1 MVNLNIDAVSPSL
14 THPPTSPPRET
25 FIKFD
30 HRKDAIVQTHQI
42 NPFDFLPHIS
52 ATPDGI
58 TISVEDKRSLPL
70 DRERPLF
77 QQVLGYIRFNKVQGS
92 AEFTNFGSNLDYR
105 CLELGHTTKKKDH
118 RLAGGHGEGLK
129 IAALVLC
136 RENHHV
142 KISANSFHW
151 HFGFNGLSKANFF
164 CRLIPAKVK
173 REPSAPSDTG
183 RPAKLSAKIG
193 EDVSVTIEKGQKGRP
208 LSTQDFGA
216 WMRDTIDLHPSSGRI
231 RTPSGDLLLE
241 PMYQGHMYLKGMRV
255 PEPSLDG
262 QAFRFGYNLTQG
274 GVDRDR
280 QRLVDPRQVTEN
292 IHKIWE
298 SAIAQTEGVALP
310 RYLELFRH
318 HPLSADARGADR
330 LVAETT
336 ARRMWDALNYESKM
350 GDLFYYSESHQNEV
364 PFSLASFFYFIFST
378 TYGSPFWFH
387 CVTFLANPC
396 YCLLGF
402 FHNPGRVEE
411 GAQAFAGSAVGSSP
425 KVSLG
430 PRADAGAA
438 EPL

>member
-1 MVNLNIDAVSPSL
+1 MTLCPPPSPIS
-14 THPPTSPPRET
+14 PTTPPRET

-58 TISVEDKRSLPL
+58 TISVEEKRSLPL
-70 DRERPLF
+70 DRERPPF

-241 PMYQGHMYLKGMRV
+241 PMYQGHMFLKGMRV

-364 PFSLASFFYFIFST
+364 PFSLVSFFAFYFLYYLRF
-378 TYGSPFWFH
+378 P
-387 CVTFLANPC
+387 
-396 YCLLGF
+396 LL
-402 FHNPGRVEE
+402 
-411 GAQAFAGSAVGSSP
+411 
-425 KVSLG
+425 VSLC
-430 PRADAGAA
+430 DVFS
-438 EPL
+438 

>member
-1 MVNLNIDAVSPSL
+1 MVNLNIDTVSPSL

-30 HRKDAIVQTHQI
+30 HRKDAIVQMHQI
-42 NPFDFLPHIS
+42 NLFDFLPHIS
-52 ATPDGI
+52 ATPDDI
-58 TISVEDKRSLPL
+58 TISVKDKRSLLL

-142 KISANSFHW
+142 KISVNSFHW

-164 CRLIPAKVK
+164 CCLIPAKVK
-173 REPSAPSDTG
+173 REPSALSDTG

-216 WMRDTIDLHPSSGRI
+216 WMRDTIDLHPSSGQI
-231 RTPSGDLLLE
+231 RTPLGDLLLE

-280 QRLVDPRQVTEN
+280 QRLVDP
-292 IHKIWE
+292 
-298 SAIAQTEGVALP
+298 
-310 RYLELFRH
+310 
-318 HPLSADARGADR
+318 
-330 LVAETT
+330 
-336 ARRMWDALNYESKM
+336 
-350 GDLFYYSESHQNEV
+350 
-364 PFSLASFFYFIFST
+364 
-378 TYGSPFWFH
+378 
-387 CVTFLANPC
+387 
-396 YCLLGF
+396 
-402 FHNPGRVEE
+402 
-411 GAQAFAGSAVGSSP
+411 
-425 KVSLG
+425 
-430 PRADAGAA
+430 
-438 EPL
+438 